1 MILWLQ
7 NHNTGLH
14 NPEIPIEDC
23 MITGFCG
30 GSSIAGYH
38 VVSVSIESC
47 DSGYSEIIQSWD
59 YNWSFTCT
67 NDSEILGLKDS
78 GNVKSPDSKMQG
90 FQDYESARWGDS
102 RI

>member
-1 MILWLQ
+1 
-7 NHNTGLH
+7 
-14 NPEIPIEDC
+14 

-47 DSGYSEIIQSWD
+47 DYD
-59 YNWSFTCT
+59 WSFTCT

-78 GNVKSPDSKMQG
+78 GNSKSPDSKMQG
-90 FQDYESARWGDS
+90 FQDSESAR
-102 RI
+102 